1 MLDRKKLVQVA
12 LGNEPADLVLKNAE
26 VFHVFTGEFLNA
38 DVAIIDGYIAGVG
51 ENYTGI
57 TEIDLSG
64 KFLLPGY
71 IDSHINLESSTLLPD
86 EFARAAISNGTTTV
100 IMDPHEIANVCGTAG
115 IRFMLEATERIPLNV
130 YMTLP
135 SCVPASRLD
144 TSGAILEADDLKP
157 ILSHPR
163 VLGLGEMMDFHGVL
177 NLNEGVYA
185 KLSMADNILVEGHAP
200 GLKDKTLMAYAAAGI
215 RSDHEC
221 TTPEQALQ
229 RLRAGM
235 HLHLREG
242 AVSKNFMAL
251 SEVINQDTAPYISF
265 CADDISAE
273 ELLKEGHINKIV
285 RMAISRKVPVATV
298 LQIATINTAKYY
310 GLKDVGAIAP
320 GYKADILVMDS
331 QNVRMPRQVYKS
343 GQLVCTDGVVVDIP
357 KTVIPPEVMNTINIK
372 GIRKEDLKIPMN
384 GNMANVIGIV
394 PYQVV
399 TKHFKLQVAVKNGE
413 VISDIENDIL
423 KLAVFERHHGTGNVG
438 LGLVKGLGLK
448 SGAIASS
455 IAHDS
460 HNIIVAGTNDTD
472 MILAVEEISR
482 IGGGIVIV
490 ENGSILSCFPLP
502 IAGLMTDLPA
512 QEVADKQAE
521 LREIAHSLGVYSF
534 INPFLTLSFCSLPVI
549 PALKLTDQGLVLV
562 ATGKYI
568 PVECFE
574 A

>member
-38 DVAIIDGYIAGVG
+38 DVAIVDGYIAGVG

-372 GIRKEDLKIPMN
+372 GIRKEDLKIPMK

-399 TKHFKLQVAVKNGE
+399 TKHFKLQVVVKNGE

-502 IAGLMTDLPA
+502 VAGLMTDLPA

>member
-38 DVAIIDGYIAGVG
+38 DVAIVDGYIAGVG

-100 IMDPHEIANVCGTAG
+100 IMDPHEIANVCGIAG

-372 GIRKEDLKIPMN
+372 GIRKEDLKIPMK

-490 ENGSILSCFPLP
+490 ENGKILSCFPLP

>member
-38 DVAIIDGYIAGVG
+38 DVAIVDGYIAGVG

-86 EFARAAISNGTTTV
+86 EFARPAISNGTTTV

-229 RLRAGM
+229 CLRAGM

-310 GLKDVGAIAP
+310 GLKDLGAIAP

-357 KTVIPPEVMNTINIK
+357 KTAIPPEVMNTINIK

-521 LREIAHSLGVYSF
+521 LREISHSLGVYSF

>member
-38 DVAIIDGYIAGVG
+38 DVAIVDGYIAGVG

-71 IDSHINLESSTLLPD
+71 IDSHINIESSTLLPD

-221 TTPEQALQ
+221 TTPDQALQ

-372 GIRKEDLKIPMN
+372 GIRKEDLKIPMK

-502 IAGLMTDLPA
+502 IAGLMTDLSA

>member
-38 DVAIIDGYIAGVG
+38 DVAIADGYIAGVG

-71 IDSHINLESSTLLPD
+71 IDSHINIESSTLLPD

-200 GLKDKTLMAYAAAGI
+200 GLKNKTLMAYAAAGI

-357 KTVIPPEVMNTINIK
+357 KTVIPPEVLNTINIK
-372 GIRKEDLKIPMN
+372 GIRKEELKIPMN

>member
-38 DVAIIDGYIAGVG
+38 DVAIADGYIAGVG

-372 GIRKEDLKIPMN
+372 GIRKEDLKIPMK

>member
-38 DVAIIDGYIAGVG
+38 DVAIVDGYIAGVG

-71 IDSHINLESSTLLPD
+71 IDSHINIESSTLLPD

-200 GLKDKTLMAYAAAGI
+200 GLKNKTLMAYAAAGI

-502 IAGLMTDLPA
+502 VAGLMTVLPA

>member
-38 DVAIIDGYIAGVG
+38 DVAIVDGYIAGVG

>member
-38 DVAIIDGYIAGVG
+38 DVAIVDGYIAGVG

-357 KTVIPPEVMNTINIK
+357 KTVIPPEVLNTINIK

-394 PYQVV
+394 PYHVV

>member
-1 MLDRKKLVQVA
+1 
-12 LGNEPADLVLKNAE
+12 
-26 VFHVFTGEFLNA
+26 
-38 DVAIIDGYIAGVG
+38 
-51 ENYTGI
+51 
-57 TEIDLSG
+57 
-64 KFLLPGY
+64 
-71 IDSHINLESSTLLPD
+71 
-86 EFARAAISNGTTTV
+86 
-100 IMDPHEIANVCGTAG
+100 
-115 IRFMLEATERIPLNV
+115 
-130 YMTLP
+130 
-135 SCVPASRLD
+135 
-144 TSGAILEADDLKP
+144 
-157 ILSHPR
+157 
-163 VLGLGEMMDFHGVL
+163 
-177 NLNEGVYA
+177 
-185 KLSMADNILVEGHAP
+185 
-200 GLKDKTLMAYAAAGI
+200 
-215 RSDHEC
+215 
-221 TTPEQALQ
+221 
-229 RLRAGM
+229 
-235 HLHLREG
+235 
-242 AVSKNFMAL
+242 MAL
-251 SEVINQDTAPYISF
+251 SEIINQDTAPYISF

-357 KTVIPPEVMNTINIK
+357 KTVIPPEVLNTINIK
-372 GIRKEDLKIPMN
+372 GIRKEELKIPMN

>member
-38 DVAIIDGYIAGVG
+38 DVAIVDGYIAGVG

-460 HNIIVAGTNDTD
+460 HNISVAGTNDTD

>member
-1 MLDRKKLVQVA
+1 
-12 LGNEPADLVLKNAE
+12 
-26 VFHVFTGEFLNA
+26 
-38 DVAIIDGYIAGVG
+38 
-51 ENYTGI
+51 
-57 TEIDLSG
+57 
-64 KFLLPGY
+64 
-71 IDSHINLESSTLLPD
+71 
-86 EFARAAISNGTTTV
+86 
-100 IMDPHEIANVCGTAG
+100 MDPHEIANVCGTAG

-144 TSGAILEADDLKP
+144 TSGAILEEDDLKP

-251 SEVINQDTAPYISF
+251 SEIINQDTAPYISF

-372 GIRKEDLKIPMN
+372 GIRKEDLKIPMK

-399 TKHFKLQVAVKNGE
+399 TKHFKLQVAVRNGE

-490 ENGSILSCFPLP
+490 ENGKILSCFPLP
-502 IAGLMTDLPA
+502 IAGLMTDLSA

>member
-38 DVAIIDGYIAGVG
+38 DVAIVDGYIAGVG

-399 TKHFKLQVAVKNGE
+399 TKHFRLQVAVKNGE

>member
-38 DVAIIDGYIAGVG
+38 DVAIADGYIAGVG

-130 YMTLP
+130 YMTRA
-135 SCVPASRLD
+135 SWVRSSRLD

-215 RSDHEC
+215 KSDHEC

-357 KTVIPPEVMNTINIK
+357 KTVIPPEVLNTINIK
-372 GIRKEDLKIPMN
+372 EIRKEDLKIPMN

-460 HNIIVAGTNDTD
+460 HNLIVAGTNDTD
-472 MILAVEEISR
+472 IILADAEISR

-502 IAGLMTDLPA
+502 VAGLMTDLPA

>member
-38 DVAIIDGYIAGVG
+38 DVAIVDGYIAGVG

-251 SEVINQDTAPYISF
+251 SEIINQDTAPYISF

-502 IAGLMTDLPA
+502 VAGLMTDLPA

>member
-38 DVAIIDGYIAGVG
+38 DVAIVDGYIAGVG

-310 GLKDVGAIAP
+310 GLKDAGAIAP

>member
-38 DVAIIDGYIAGVG
+38 DVAIVDGYIAGVG

-135 SCVPASRLD
+135 SCVPSSRLD

-251 SEVINQDTAPYISF
+251 SEIINQDTAPYISF